1 MAMGPDARPWRFDF
15 AVADDAGGT
24 PRHVQLARALVR
36 EIQRGRLAP
45 GARLPGSRTLAASL
59 KLNRK
64 VVVAAL
70 DELVAQ
76 GWLEALPARGT
87 QVAQSLPAM
96 PVADAQPV
104 RLRGARGSTTN
115 AVRFTLNDGIPDAR
129 LAPLDVIARAQR
141 RALTTLG
148 RSGLGYSDPAGD
160 PVLREVLAHFVNQA
174 RGLACKPEH
183 VLVTR
188 GSQMALSLLALTLVE
203 RGDVVAVENPGYVP
217 GWRAFEFA
225 GASILHVPVDA
236 QGLVVDV
243 LEAKAKRL
251 AGRLKAVYVTP
262 HHQYPTTVPLSPERR
277 MQLRALAE
285 KLGFT
290 IIEDDYD
297 YEYHFD
303 GTPLLPL
310 SAAASSRRGTVYVAS
325 LSKLIAPAVRLGY
338 IVADSALIARASAV
352 REILDRQ
359 GDIVLERAIAEL
371 IEDGELQRH
380 ARRARQIY
388 RERRDVM
395 LTLLRSDPRLR
406 SMLEVRPP
414 AGGLA
419 FWLSASETVDIRAW
433 AQAAAA
439 RGVGLTPGSAH
450 LASGNVRAFRA
461 GFASLTPDELAVVVD
476 LLGASL
482 EETTP
487 TATDRKSSHAPSR
500 RSRRLAG

>member
-1 MAMGPDARPWRFDF
+1 MSMGPDGRPWRFDF

-45 GARLPGSRTLAASL
+45 GARLPGSRTLATTL
-59 KLNRK
+59 GLNRK

-104 RLRGARGSTTN
+104 RARGARVGGTP
-115 AVRFTLNDGIPDAR
+115 AGRFTLNDGIPDAR

-141 RALTTLG
+141 RALTALG
-148 RSGLGYSDPAGD
+148 RGGLGYADPAGD

-174 RGLACKPEH
+174 RGLSCKPEQ
-183 VLVTR
+183 VLITR
-188 GSQMALSLLALTLVE
+188 GSQMALSLLALTLVQQ
-203 RGDVVAVENPGYVP
+203 GDVVAVESPGYVP
-217 GWRAFEFA
+217 GWRAFELA
-225 GASILHVPVDA
+225 GAAIVHVPVDA
-236 QGLVVDV
+236 HGLVVDA
-243 LEAKAKRL
+243 LESRAKRL
-251 AGRLKAVYVTP
+251 KGRLKAVYVTP
-262 HHQYPTTVPLSPERR
+262 HHQYPTTVPMSPERR
-277 MQLRALAE
+277 MHLRALAARY
-285 KLGFT
+285 GFT

-303 GTPLLPL
+303 GTPLLPI
-310 SAAASSRRGTVYVAS
+310 SATVESTKGSVYVAS

-352 REILDRQ
+352 REVLDRQ
-359 GDIVLERAIAEL
+359 GDIVLERAVAEL

-388 RERRDVM
+388 RERRDAM
-395 LTLLRSDPRLR
+395 LELLRRDPRLQ
-406 SMLEVRPP
+406 SALDVRPP

-419 FWLSASETVDIRAW
+419 FWLSASSAVDMRAW
-433 AQAAAA
+433 AAAAA
-439 RGVGLTPGSAH
+439 TRGVSFTPGSVH
-450 LASGNVRAFRA
+450 LAAGSVRAFRA
-461 GFASLTPDELAVVVD
+461 GFASFSPDELAMIVD
-476 LLGASL
+476 VLGSSL
-482 EETTP
+482 EEASAALP
-487 TATDRKSSHAPSR
+487 GAR
-500 RSRRLAG
+500 R